1 MTIERPF
8 VDDETYMLLYSLV
21 RNFRFH
27 EAEKLLMEAGL
38 QPNDAYDRVDE
49 IASRLGYDEP
59 VDRW

>member
-1 MTIERPF
+1 
-8 VDDETYMLLYSLV
+8 MLLYSLV
-21 RNFRFH
+21 RAMRFH

-59 VDRW
+59 ADRW